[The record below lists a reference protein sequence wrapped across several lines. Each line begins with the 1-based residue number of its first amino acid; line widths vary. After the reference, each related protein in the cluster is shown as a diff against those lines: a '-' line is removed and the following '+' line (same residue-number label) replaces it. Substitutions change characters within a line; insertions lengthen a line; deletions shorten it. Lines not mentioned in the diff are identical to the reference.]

1 MDEMPGDDEWEQL
14 WGERLAALEALFGP
28 AQDMVGHAAVPLEL
42 GPEAGGAADVVYF
55 KDWQPGRLTV
65 TADLLGIEGP
75 LANEQGAYEL
85 AICHR
90 DDERWGPNIISR
102 LANYAFEAPLNPG
115 ETMDIGSAVPQGST
129 VAAFLFHD
137 LARFEFRG
145 EPAGVLLCIGIT
157 EDELNACRAGGTA
170 RVLDALRASGVF
182 PYTDLRRRSVLGS

>member
-1 MDEMPGDDEWEQL
+1 MNGQQGDDEWERL
-14 WGERLAALEALFGP
+14 WDERLAALEAVFGP
-28 AQDMVGHAAVPLEL
+28 AEDLVGHAPVPLEL

-55 KDWQPGRLTV
+55 KGWRPGRLTV

-102 LANYAFEAPLNPG
+102 LANYVFESPLNPG
-115 ETMDIGSAVPQGST
+115 ETMDIGSAVPQGSS

-157 EDELNACRAGGTA
+157 EDELDACRDGRTDQ
-170 RVLDALRASGVF
+170 VLEALRANGVF